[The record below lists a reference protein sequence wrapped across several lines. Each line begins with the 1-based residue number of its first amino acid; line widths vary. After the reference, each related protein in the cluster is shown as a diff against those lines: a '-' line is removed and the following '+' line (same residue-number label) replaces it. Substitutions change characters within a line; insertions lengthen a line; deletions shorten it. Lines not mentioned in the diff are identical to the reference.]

1 MKDYLAYSVEDFVGD
16 ESYLRYYF
24 KEDEEDIRFWTDWI
38 SRHPEKLDVIM
49 SANNYIEA
57 FSIRLPDAEFQNE
70 LQRFTESLKNLSEE
84 KRHSHGSEDKYDIYL
99 ADDGPSTN
107 KRGKRVWFKAVAFS
121 LAIVILAGCFFSF
134 FRSQKALVRP
144 SQIPGIVMLKKY
156 VPKGEQARITL
167 PDGTEV
173 HLNAESQLVYPSR
186 FTGSQR
192 QVQLIGEAFFRVKR
206 DTLHPFHIISGNLM
220 TTVLGTSFNVKC
232 YQNDEQVKVA
242 LVTGKVKLDRV
253 TDGVDKK
260 VMGETLFLSPS
271 EMGVFNKHSLA
282 LQKRPYDPDE
292 EFGWQNGVVV
302 FKNADFKEI
311 AERIQRTFNIHLVNR
326 SNKKHWSF
334 TGTFSNASARE
345 IVESICLS
353 KKLAYTTNG
362 DTIVIK

>member
-1 MKDYLAYSVEDFVGD
+1 MKDYLAYSVEDFVCD

-57 FSIRLPDAEFQNE
+57 FSIRLPDAELQNE
-70 LQRFTESLKNLSEE
+70 LQRFTESLKDLTGE
-84 KRHSHGSEDKYDIYL
+84 KRHSHRSDDKDDIYL
-99 ADDGPSTN
+99 EEDEPSN
-107 KRGKRVWFKAVAFS
+107 KKGKRVIKVISFS
-121 LAIVILAGCFFSF
+121 LVIVILVGSFFSF
-134 FRSQKALVRP
+134 FRSQKVLVTP
-144 SQIPGIVMLKKY
+144 SQVQGIVMLKKY

-167 PDGTEV
+167 ADGTEV

-253 TDGVDKK
+253 TDGLDKK

-292 EFGWQNGVVV
+292 ELGWQNGVVV

-311 AERIQRTFNIHLVNR
+311 ATRIQRTFNIHLVNR

-334 TGTFSNASARE
+334 TGTFSNSSARE